1 MPPVPFPCP
10 HCGSY
15 IDRPPPDPDATAE
28 ENPFVPPP
36 QPVVTP
42 RVAPTEGARPML
54 VLSLV
59 APYAVLMTVVAAT
72 FAYKFYSSRF
82 EHPLAVIPDLVGEY
96 RNATTRK
103 SGARSVPMPRPD
115 QPLPAKL
122 MATLDTPLTIG
133 QIEVTPLKI
142 ERRAWTAY
150 SKKKGKDE
158 PTAVGV
164 PDTLV
169 MTLRIKNISPDVLI
183 YPMDPYF
190 DRRPQDDERAL
201 PYTLIEVN
209 GKAYFGGI
217 ISYEP
222 DRGSIEREYL
232 AGRET
237 DNLPLQPGESR
248 DVVIVTRP
256 SYANTIMDA
265 LRNGGTEAIW
275 RVHVRRG
282 FYEFNEQEYSVAAVV
297 GVRFSFRDISL

>member
-1 MPPVPFPCP
+1 MATPFPCP
-10 HCGSY
+10 HCGGM
-15 IDRPPPDPDATAE
+15 IDRPPDLDATVE

-42 RVAPTEGARPML
+42 RIVPSDGGRPML
-54 VLSLV
+54 ALSLV
-59 APYAVLMTVVAAT
+59 APYAALMTVVAAT

-103 SGARSVPMPRPD
+103 SGARSVPLPRPD
-115 QPLPAKL
+115 QPLPANL
-122 MATLDTPLTIG
+122 ITSLDAPLSIG

-150 SKKKGKDE
+150 SKKKKKEE
-158 PTAVGV
+158 PDAVPI

-169 MTLRIKNISPDVLI
+169 LTLSIKNISPDVLI

-190 DRRPQDDERAL
+190 DRRPQDDDRAL
-201 PYTLIEVN
+201 PFTLIEVN

-222 DRGSIEREYL
+222 DSGSIQREWIE
-232 AGRET
+232 GREA
-237 DNLPLQPGESR
+237 DGQPLQPGESR
-248 DVVIVTRP
+248 DVVLVTRP
-256 SYANTIMDA
+256 SYANTILEA
-265 LRNGGTEAIW
+265 LRTGGTEATW
-275 RVHVRRG
+275 RVHIRRG
-282 FYEFNEQEYSVAAVV
+282 FYEFNGQEYSVAAVV
-297 GVRFSFRDISL
+297 GVRFTFRDITL